1 MRISAVVE
9 LISRPRALALAEPAG
24 PPALDESLDLLPG
37 LGVGHL
43 RRRAL
48 EAAVDRLADQVRLRD
63 PVLLRPH
70 RDRSVRQWRG
80 MPNRARDWLAQAERD
95 LEQAEE
101 DAIRHARAIV
111 EFVRS

>member
-63 PVLLRPH
+63 PVLLRP
-70 RDRSVRQWRG
+70 
-80 MPNRARDWLAQAERD
+80 L
-95 LEQAEE
+95 LEQALLALL
-101 DAIRHARAIV
+101 DV
-111 EFVRS
+111 ELLADHLGHGAPPRGHTS

>member
-9 LISRPRALALAEPAG
+9 LISRPRALARAEPAG
-24 PPALDESLDLLPG
+24 PPVLDESLDLLPG

-63 PVLLRPH
+63 PVLLRP
-70 RDRSVRQWRG
+70 
-80 MPNRARDWLAQAERD
+80 L
-95 LEQAEE
+95 LEQALL
-101 DAIRHARAIV
+101 ARLDVDLLAGHLGHGPPPPAATTLQTSR
-111 EFVRS
+111 ERPRRARGT